1 MPAGYCIF
9 LCGIL
14 LICPAN
20 NRTDY
25 EIQEGTSAYY
35 MRPIKNSKEYAA
47 VFLTGAAV
55 YSLIEILWRGRTHW
69 TMAVTGGICMLLIHR
84 CNERHSTLDLLGR
97 CSLCSFYITGV
108 EFAVGCLLNLR
119 LNMMVWDYSDRYLN
133 VMGQICPEYW
143 AYWYLLSIPAI
154 MLSTIVLAVR
164 KATGGE
170 VNF

>member
-1 MPAGYCIF
+1 
-9 LCGIL
+9 
-14 LICPAN
+14 
-20 NRTDY
+20 
-25 EIQEGTSAYY
+25 

-84 CNERHSTLDLLGR
+84 CNDRHSNLDLLGR

-133 VMGQICPEYW
+133 GLLVSPVNTGDYAEYYCSGGTQGNRRRGQFLTRGI
-143 AYWYLLSIPAI
+143 
-154 MLSTIVLAVR
+154 
-164 KATGGE
+164 
-170 VNF
+170 